1 MIFSTKY
8 LIFLFFMGMGLVNF
22 QPQKPNDGFWAME
35 GNLIT
40 HYYEDKTDSLSGPE
54 LFELQ
59 DHNGIPIWFGRY
71 IFKDVCISGV
81 CKMISLWMF
90 WDGAGNYLG
99 VQILENEPLTKS
111 DHTEFEPEDYVK
123 LDEILHDTSSILKD
137 LKQEDLI
144 IVPDTIDVYE
154 AYEIDGYT
162 AATQPALADVVVK
175 DAVYSCHT
183 LWHTV
188 YGPVQDTIQNMIQ
201 SRINEDYI
209 AKMLATEKPEY
220 IYWAINSVKELPSLH
235 SVFYPSFLQYIG
247 SDNVELSKKSLE
259 YFTLDH
265 LRDSV
270 IQNQITESMAE
281 ADMSIK
287 YEILWKFIN
296 IGNVDDKAV
305 LQLLKMFDNQQIGVG
320 AYNLILRLVKPE
332 HLNQN
337 EQIAALIESFT
348 ENENGYVRNLTTR
361 MLNEKKIN

>member
-1 MIFSTKY
+1 MIVSIKY
-8 LIFLFFMGMGLVNF
+8 LIIIVLLGMGLVNF
-22 QPQKPNDGFWAME
+22 QPQKPTDGLWGME
-35 GNLIT
+35 GKLVT
-40 HYYEDKTDSLSGPE
+40 HYFEDKTDSLSGPE

-59 DHNGIPIWFGRY
+59 DENGIPIWFGRY

-99 VQILENEPLTKS
+99 VQVLENEPLTKS

-123 LDEILHDTSSILKD
+123 LEEILHDTSSILKD

-144 IVPDTIDVYE
+144 IVPDTVDIYE

-162 AATQPALADVVVK
+162 AATQPALAEVVVK

-188 YGPVQDTIQNMIQ
+188 YGPVQDTIRNMMN
-201 SRINEDYI
+201 SRINEEFI
-209 AKMLATEKPEY
+209 AKMLSTEKPEY
-220 IYWAINSVKELPSLH
+220 IYWSINSVKRNPSLH
-235 SVFYPSFLQYIG
+235 ETFFPEFIQYIP
-247 SDNVELSKKSLE
+247 SDNIELSKRAIE
-259 YFTLDH
+259 YFTNDH
-265 LRDSV
+265 LTDSV
-270 IQNQITESMAE
+270 IQNQITKAMAGS
-281 ADMSIK
+281 DMSIK

-296 IGNVDDKAV
+296 VGNVNDKAV
-305 LQLLKMFDNQQIGVG
+305 LQLLQMFDNQQIGVG

-337 EQIAALIESFT
+337 QQIATLIESFT

-361 MLNEKKIN
+361 MLNEKKVN